1 MDYALTPMAC
11 TVGLC
16 HPLCDDKE
24 IQEGRDVIAG
34 REHDAVVAW
43 RRSQLVRAGFPTP
56 LAARVAV
63 DDGYDLHRLMALVK
77 TGCPPE
83 LAVRILAPVEDRVA
97 A

>member
-1 MDYALTPMAC
+1 LGCVTLNAT
-11 TVGLC
+11 T
-16 HPLCDDKE
+16 KE
-24 IQEGRDVIAG
+24 TQEGRDVIAG

-83 LAVRILAPVEDRVA
+83 LAVRILAPVEDWVA